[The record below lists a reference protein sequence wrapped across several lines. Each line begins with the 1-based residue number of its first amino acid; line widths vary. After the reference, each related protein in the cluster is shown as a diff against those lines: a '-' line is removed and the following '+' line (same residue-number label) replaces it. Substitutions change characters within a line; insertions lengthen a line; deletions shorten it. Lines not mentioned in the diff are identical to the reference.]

1 MAITRRHRRTFG
13 EDNTY
18 WISFTDVMSALLV
31 VFILASLV
39 LILELL
45 ETRSS
50 VTDAITELDQADQ
63 VRRTILEETRDIL
76 KKRGIRV
83 EIHENYSVLRIPNE
97 LLGFETNEH
106 RLQERFM
113 PTAREIGEVLG
124 TVLTRGDR
132 LEYIDTVFLE
142 GHTDRRPVQDG
153 GIEGTG
159 NWGLSALRAISVWHF
174 WQEELE
180 DVHDLASLTNQDGN
194 KLFSVS
200 GYGETRPVTEKQKTE
215 EQLAANRRL
224 DIRITIRRPEVQD
237 YEEIRRMLGAES

>member
-1 MAITRRHRRTFG
+1 MAITRRQRLTRG

-31 VFILASLV
+31 VFILASLI

-50 VTDAITELDQADQ
+50 VTEAITELDQADQ
-63 VRRTILEETRDIL
+63 VRRTILEETREEL

-83 EIHENYSVLRIPNE
+83 EIHENHSVLRIPNE

-106 RLQERFM
+106 RLQERYK

-124 TVLTRGDR
+124 IALTRGDR
-132 LEYIDTVFLE
+132 LKYIDTVFLE
-142 GHTDRRPVQDG
+142 GHTDRRPVQGG

-159 NWGLSALRAISVWHF
+159 NWGLSALRAVSVWQF
-174 WQEELE
+174 WQEKFNDE
-180 DVHDLASLTNQDGN
+180 HDLASLTNQDGN

-200 GYGETRPVTEKQKTE
+200 GYGETRPVTVEQITE

-237 YEEIRRMLGAES
+237 YEKVRRMLGAES

>member
-1 MAITRRHRRTFG
+1 MAIARRQRRISG

-18 WISFTDVMSALLV
+18 WISFTDVISALLV
-31 VFILASLV
+31 VFILASLI

-50 VTDAITELDQADQ
+50 VTEAITELDRADQ
-63 VRRTILEETRDIL
+63 VRRTILEETRDEL

-83 EIHENYSVLRIPNE
+83 EIHENHSVLRIPNE

-106 RLQERFM
+106 RLQDRYK
-113 PTAREIGEVLG
+113 PTALEIGEVLG
-124 TVLTRGDR
+124 SALTRRER

-142 GHTDRRPVQDG
+142 GHTDRRRVQDY

-159 NWGLSALRAISVWHF
+159 NWGLSALRAISVWKF

-180 DVHDLASLTNQDGN
+180 GEHDPDSLTNQDGN

-200 GYGETRPVTEKQKTE
+200 GYGKTRPVTEEQVTE

-224 DIRITIRRPEVQD
+224 DIRITIRRPEVKD
-237 YEEIRRMLGAES
+237 FEEVRRMLGAE